1 MPPSC
6 DPIPRWAAAKHH
18 AKCAAKGDSHSYVL
32 HGRAKRGSQT
42 QTQTDA
48 DTDAFDNI
56 PQAKSMP
63 RRQLQ
68 NSAIRR
74 TRGVNV
80 NTVDHWS
87 TVAAYALGLWHS
99 PLCASGEPMAG
110 PQTHTL

>member
-1 MPPSC
+1 MGQGLLRCHLLAIQFP
-6 DPIPRWAAAKHH
+6 AGAAKHY

-48 DTDAFDNI
+48 DTDVFHNI

-68 NSAIRR
+68 NSA
-74 TRGVNV
+74 VV
-80 NTVDHWS
+80 EH
-87 TVAAYALGLWHS
+87 AA
-99 PLCASGEPMAG
+99 
-110 PQTHTL
+110 